1 MVNAS
6 YEGMSFEE
14 KTTQP
19 WFIYFEI
26 ASKYQTSFKTN
37 LLDFIFDNF
46 SK

>member
-19 WFIYFEI
+19 WFIYFQI
-26 ASKYQTSFKTN
+26 AEKY
-37 LLDFIFDNF
+37 
-46 SK
+46 